1 MSRLG
6 EYFSFRHK
14 PRGVWKWL
22 LELPI
27 WVYRARL
34 GFLFGDR
41 LVVIVH
47 RGRTSGNR
55 YETAL
60 EVAHHY
66 SEQDEYVVTS
76 GTGPDADWYRN
87 VTASPAEELWIG
99 NGRFR
104 PSQRSLSTTEAV
116 AVMQAYQLAHPQV
129 AGRLEQMMGVSHDGT
144 PESWTA
150 MMDRLPMMAFKPV
163 EPL

>member
-14 PRGVWKWL
+14 PTGLWKWL

-27 WVYRARL
+27 WMYRLRL

-47 RGRTSGNR
+47 RGRTSGRR

-66 SEQDEYVVTS
+66 AEQNEYVVTS
-76 GTGPDADWYRN
+76 GTGPGADWYRN
-87 VTASPAEELWIG
+87 VTARPAEELWVR
-99 NGRFR
+99 NRRYR
-104 PSQRSLSTTEAV
+104 PSQRSLPTSEAV
-116 AVMQAYQLAHPQV
+116 AVMQSYELAHRDV
-129 AGRLEQMMGVSHDGT
+129 AARLERMMGVSHDDT
-144 PESWTA
+144 PESWEE
-150 MMDRLPMMAFKPV
+150 MMERLPMIGFTPV
-163 EPL
+163 EAL